1 MSKKNDIVKTSDGL
15 MSEGFSVRS
24 AKPLLTERNG
34 PERKGWSSE
43 EDAIILARV
52 THFGCRWRRIAAELT
67 GRSDDA
73 VRNRWKRL
81 RDGFPD
87 NPPAPVQKSH
97 RRAAVLG
104 ETQSAV
110 QFNQSNNYT
119 SQKGATSAMV
129 TGTRATGIRV
139 RPERA
144 SWTRTEDAIIVRSVA
159 ELGHRW
165 HHIASR
171 LPGRTNHA
179 IRNRFHRLQT
189 MADDM
194 QMTNERNGV
203 NALEQ
208 HRATSAH
215 RVYMPPTNPMQSIQ
229 PIQSIRDQMHDSTVP
244 PVSTLSLEQQRR
256 QLLEEQRELQRRQLV
271 LEEQERKLLQQHRQ
285 ELDMYQQQVRQGQIP
300 PNSPAD
306 DGTTPTFE
314 E

>member
-1 MSKKNDIVKTSDGL
+1 

-24 AKPLLTERNG
+24 AKPLEPPKSSRNVQ
-34 PERKGWSSE
+34 ERKEWSFE

-104 ETQSAV
+104 ETQSA
-110 QFNQSNNYT
+110 FQSNHTNYYT

-139 RPERA
+139 RPERP

-159 ELGHRW
+159 DLGHQW
-165 HHIASR
+165 HRIASR
-171 LPGRTNHA
+171 FPGRTSHA
-179 IRNRFHRLQT
+179 IRNRFHRLQAI
-189 MADDM
+189 ADDM
-194 QMTNERNGV
+194 QMTNERNGI
-203 NALEQ
+203 NALEE

-215 RVYMPPTNPMQSIQ
+215 RVHMPPTNPMQSIQ
-229 PIQSIRDQMHDSTVP
+229 PIQSIRDQMHESTFL
-244 PVSTLSLEQQRR
+244 PVSTLSREQQRQ
-256 QLLEEQRELQRRQLV
+256 QLLREQRELQRRQLE
-271 LEEQERKLLQQHRQ
+271 LKEQERKLIQQHRQ
-285 ELDMYQQQVRQGQIP
+285 QQDMYRQQVRRGQMP
-300 PNSPAD
+300 P
-306 DGTTPTFE
+306 E
-314 E
+314 